1 MQKIILSAI
10 ISFMVFNPCIADDI
24 KILPTKPLQSPVEKH
39 PALKNTIAGYMDAWK
54 KQDFDTMY
62 AYESWESGK
71 QLKKGRDYL
80 MSFRKDLQIHT
91 WKVTKVKPLDNNEYK
106 VLVLISHNPPKRMM
120 KFIKEGTTVNSTLN
134 QWWKEQDGKFVH
146 LLNLERERN
155 LDLLRSPPMESI
167 PSVPK

>member
-1 MQKIILSAI
+1 MQKIILSI
-10 ISFMVFNPCIADDI
+10 IILMSFNYCIADEI
-24 KILPTKPLQSPVEKH
+24 KIPPAKLLQSPVEKH
-39 PALKNTIAGYMDAWK
+39 PALKNTIAGYMEAWK

-62 AYESWESGK
+62 TYESWESGK
-71 QLKKGRDYL
+71 QLKKGKEYL

-91 WKVTKVKPLDNNEYK
+91 WKITKVEPLDNGEYK

-120 KFIKEGTTVNSTLN
+120 RFIKEGTTVRSTLN

-146 LLNLERERN
+146 MLNFEREKNLE
-155 LDLLRSPPMESI
+155 LLRSPPMKNI